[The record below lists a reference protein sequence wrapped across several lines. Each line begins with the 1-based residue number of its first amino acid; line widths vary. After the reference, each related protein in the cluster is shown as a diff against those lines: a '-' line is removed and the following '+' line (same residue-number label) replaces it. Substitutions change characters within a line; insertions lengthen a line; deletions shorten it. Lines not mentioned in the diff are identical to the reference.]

1 MLKGPHSGG
10 EFVERMGSAVFVDPS
25 HNPEPILAFQYV
37 GIELEIGTVQ
47 PPSDPL

>member
-10 EFVERMGSAVFVDPS
+10 KFVERMGSAVFDPS

-37 GIELEIGTVQ
+37 GIELEIGTV
-47 PPSDPL
+47 